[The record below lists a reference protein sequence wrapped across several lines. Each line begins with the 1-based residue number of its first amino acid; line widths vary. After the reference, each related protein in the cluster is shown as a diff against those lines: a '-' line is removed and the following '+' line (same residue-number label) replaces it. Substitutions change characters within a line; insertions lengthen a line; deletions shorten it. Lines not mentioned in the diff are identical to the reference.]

1 MDMSRFNHALCICPH
16 CTRERYPFF
25 PPTGLEYVASALT
38 TRVPRVTLADLR
50 HDPAFQP
57 EWRLH
62 EFIRREGVD
71 LLAVSVNWEFNYEE
85 VTDMINRL
93 SPGIFTIV
101 GGNEA
106 TVQVEETMERCPEV
120 DALVRGEGEE
130 IVIELASGRPLG
142 EIAGIS
148 WRRNGTILHNENRAA
163 GPIEGLPGRDRGL
176 RQLNYDLAP
185 YGVNIKRGGFD
196 TVLTSRGC
204 PFKCKFCPLN
214 LNPLGRKRDYGER
227 SAESVFEEVKSLDA
241 DIIYF
246 CDDNM
251 FVNPKRIERLCD
263 MLIEAKIRKK
273 LIGQARV
280 EIARSPRLLDK
291 LVRAGFKALLLGIE
305 SANDRSLKIFNKG
318 FTIQQVREYFKVFK
332 KFPMWYQG
340 YFIIGNIDETEREM
354 LAIPRF
360 AHELGLDSVS
370 IMHLKA
376 PKFTPIREMVE
387 ATPGY
392 YIGSGYRVYS
402 DRYSIE
408 DINRIRRRITHDF
421 YTPIQI
427 ARTLRKIVRIGL
439 FKPWEFAALTYSLAL
454 NRHRRHS

>member
-1 MDMSRFNHALCICPH
+1 MSRFSHALCICPH
-16 CTRERYPFF
+16 HKRERYPFF
-25 PPTGLEYVASALT
+25 PPTGLEYIASALA

-50 HDPAFQP
+50 NDPAFRP

-71 LLAVSVNWEFNYEE
+71 LLAVSLNWEFNYEE

-93 SPGIFTIV
+93 TPDILTIV

-106 TVQVEETMERCPEV
+106 SVQVEETMKRCPNV
-120 DALVRGEGEE
+120 DVLVRGEGEE
-130 IVIELASGRPLG
+130 IVIELASGRSLA
-142 EIAGIS
+142 EIDGIS
-148 WRRNGTILHNENRAA
+148 WRQNGSIVHNENRAA
-163 GPIEGLPGRDRGL
+163 GPIEGLPARDRGL
-176 RQLNYDLAP
+176 RRLSYDLAP
-185 YGVNIKRGGFD
+185 YEVNIKSCGFD

-214 LNPLGRKRDYGER
+214 LDPLGKKREYGER
-227 SAESVFEEVKSLDA
+227 KAEDVFEEVGSLDA
-241 DIIYF
+241 DLIYL
-246 CDDNM
+246 CDDNL

-273 LIGQARV
+273 FMAQARV
-280 EIARSPRLLDK
+280 EIARSPRLLNK
-291 LVRAGFKALLLGIE
+291 LVRAGFKVLLLGIE
-305 SANDRSLKIFNKG
+305 SANDQSLKIYNKG
-318 FTIQQVREYFKVFK
+318 FTVEELREYFKVFK

-340 YFIIGNIDETEREM
+340 YFIIGNIGETEEEM

-360 AHELGLDSVS
+360 AHELGLDSVT

-376 PKFTPIREMVE
+376 AQFTPIKEMVE

-408 DINRIRRRITHDF
+408 DIQQIRRQIVREF
-421 YTPIQI
+421 YTPLQI
-427 ARTLRKIVRIGL
+427 AKTLRKLVRIGL
-439 FKPWEFAALTYSLAL
+439 FKPWELAALTFSFAL
-454 NRHRRHS
+454 NRYRRRP